1 MEPSKPVWV
10 EDEGR
15 MVGEIHVPG
24 VLFDQVRVSADFRA
38 CVQKGG
44 DRTGAYGWLFQ
55 TVIYGLGFIGRGE

>member
-1 MEPSKPVWV
+1 
-10 EDEGR
+10 

-44 DRTGAYGWLFQ
+44 DRTGADGWLFQ